1 MWKIV
6 EAIAENADTAQW
18 EILNKT
24 DCLREIFKVSYLFS
38 VIIVGSSF
46 IRFLPCVIPRS

>member
-1 MWKIV
+1 MQLVYIFSEMWKIV

-24 DCLREIFKVSYLFS
+24 Q
-38 VIIVGSSF
+38 IV
-46 IRFLPCVIPRS
+46 

>member
-1 MWKIV
+1 MITWRCIYVASIYFRMWKIV

-24 DCLREIFKVSYLFS
+24 Q
-38 VIIVGSSF
+38 IV
-46 IRFLPCVIPRS
+46 

>member
-1 MWKIV
+1 MITWRCIYVVYISEMWKIV

-24 DCLREIFKVSYLFS
+24 Q
-38 VIIVGSSF
+38 IV
-46 IRFLPCVIPRS
+46 

>member
-1 MWKIV
+1 MITWRCIYVAIVYISEMWKIV

-24 DCLREIFKVSYLFS
+24 Q
-38 VIIVGSSF
+38 IV
-46 IRFLPCVIPRS
+46 